1 VSNSPRKFSRLLV
14 FAIAVLVAL
23 TGRFGAAASEH
34 IGQVTFNGVA
44 VPGATVVASQGDKRL
59 ATSTN
64 QQGLYRFADL
74 ADGTW
79 TIRVEM
85 IGFSPA
91 SKDIT
96 IAADPQPVTFELSLL
111 PFEVAAKD
119 LPRLAPA
126 AAAPPATASTNG
138 NQARQ
143 AQPAGRTSSTNGG
156 ALQRA
161 EVTAA
166 ARPAQPAAA
175 APPADPPPAEASN
188 AAADG
193 LLVNGSVNNGAA
205 SPFAQPAAFGN
216 NRRTGRSLY
225 TYAVG
230 MNFGTSAWDT
240 PQYSFSQFQTPQ
252 PEYTDTHYLFT
263 FQGPLKIPGML
274 QRRPNL
280 FLGYQHT
287 EDHNATTQS
296 ALVPTLLERT
306 GDFSR
311 SVTAAGNPVTITDP
325 TTGLPYANNQIRPEQ
340 LSPQAQALL
349 KLFPAPNLDVDG
361 GKQNYQAPFLS
372 ANRQNSVQM
381 RVTQPIN
388 QRNQLLG
395 TLSYQH
401 TGLDTTSLFGFRD
414 ESTTS
419 VVDSTVTWT
428 RRFNQFFSIRP
439 RGQYTQ
445 VTNEMTPFF
454 AGTSNISGEAGI
466 AGNNQTPANWGP
478 PSLQFATITGL
489 SDANASFTRLRTM
502 TGGAEGYWYKG
513 RHNLTIG
520 GDVRMVHN
528 DVLTQQDPR
537 GRFSFNGA
545 VSGNDLAD
553 FLLGVPRT
561 TSIANGNPDKY
572 FRSMQYDAYM
582 NDDLRLSPAF
592 TVMLGVRWEYEGPIT
607 EKQGRLVNLDV
618 APDFSHVA
626 PVVATDPTGTVSGET
641 YSSSLV
647 SPDKLG
653 IEPRLALAWRPVP
666 GSSLVVRAGYGIY
679 RNTNVYQPIATL
691 LAQQPPLSRT
701 FSVENSA
708 SNPVTLAN
716 AFLAAAP
723 QNAIN
728 TYAVDPNLRVGAAQ
742 NWNASVQ
749 RDLPASLTVTT
760 SYLGTHGTDLLQQF
774 LPNSYALGTTNP
786 CPACPAG
793 FIYLVSD
800 GVSNRHAGQVQLR
813 RRLRNG
819 LTWTANYTLAKAN
832 DNATAFSGPTQSG
845 MAVAQNWL
853 DLDAEY
859 GPSSFD
865 QRHLFTGQVQYT
877 TGVGVGGGALLSGV
891 KGSIIKNWT
900 ITANMD
906 AGSGKPVTPV
916 VQTQIP
922 GTGVLG
928 AMRADRTDASTSD
941 IPEGFYINPA
951 AYTVP
956 VGHFGSAGRN
966 SERGPKQFNLNM
978 NVTRTFVLT
987 QRFNMDWRLD
997 VTNLLNRVT
1006 YSAINTSVGSQQF
1019 GLPIAANTMRKIQT
1033 SVRLRF

>member
-1 VSNSPRKFSRLLV
+1 MISVVS
-14 FAIAVLVAL
+14 VLGLCAN
-23 TGRFGAAASEH
+23 GAAADH
-34 IGQVTFNGVA
+34 YGQVTFGGLP
-44 VPGATVVASQGDKRL
+44 VPGATVTATQGDKQFVAL
-59 ATSTN
+59 TDT
-64 QQGLYRFADL
+64 QGIFTIADL
-74 ADGTW
+74 ADGEC
-79 TIRVEM
+79 TIRIEM
-85 IGFSPA
+85 LGFSA
-91 SKDIT
+91 IS
-96 IAADPQPVTFELSLL
+96 QELRVAPGAPPSAWKLELL
-111 PFEVAAKD
+111 PFAEVAA
-119 LPRLAPA
+119 LAGPA
-126 AAAPPATASTNG
+126 DNTNPAK
-138 NQARQ
+138 
-143 AQPAGRTSSTNGG
+143 AGSHEGDTGF
-156 ALQRA
+156 QRA
-161 EVTAA
+161 EATVATSASL
-166 ARPAQPAAA
+166 PAPVNVANPESAVN
-175 APPADPPPAEASN
+175 PAD
-188 AAADG
+188 AADG

-225 TYAVG
+225 SYAVG

-252 PEYTDTHYLFT
+252 PDYTDTHYLFT

-274 QRRPNL
+274 QRRPTL

-296 ALVPTLLERT
+296 ALVPTLAERT

-311 SVTAAGNPVTITDP
+311 SLTAAGNPVTITDP
-325 TTGLPYANNQIRPEQ
+325 TTGLPYTNNQIRPEQ

-349 KLFPAPNLDVDG
+349 KLYPTPNLNVDG
-361 GKQNYQAPFLS
+361 GRSNYQAPVLS
-372 ANRQNSVQM
+372 ANRQDSVQL

-395 TLSYQH
+395 TMSYQR

-414 ESTTS
+414 ESRTS
-419 VVDSTVTWT
+419 VVDTTVTWT

-439 RGQYTQ
+439 RGQFTQ

-454 AGTSNISGEAGI
+454 AGKSNISGEAGI
-466 AGNNQTPANWGP
+466 AGNNQSAANWGP
-478 PSLQFATITGL
+478 PSLQFATMTGL
-489 SDANASFTRLRTM
+489 SDANASFSRLRTT

-545 VSGNDLAD
+545 VSGNDFAD

-582 NDDLRLSPAF
+582 NDDLRLSPSF

-618 APDFSHVA
+618 SPDFGQVS
-626 PVVATDPTGTVSGET
+626 PVVASDPTGSITGNS
-641 YSSSLV
+641 YPSSLV
-647 SPDKLG
+647 VPDKLG
-653 IEPRLALAWRPVP
+653 IQPRLALAWRPVP

-716 AFLAAAP
+716 AFLQAAP
-723 QNAIN
+723 QNALN
-728 TYAVDPNLRVGAAQ
+728 TYAVDPDLRVGAAQ

-749 RDLPASLTVTT
+749 RDLPASLTVTA

-774 LPNSYALGTTNP
+774 LPNSHALGTDNP
-786 CPACPAG
+786 CPSCPAG
-793 FIYLVSD
+793 YIYLVSG
-800 GVSNRHAGQVQLR
+800 GVSDRHAGQVQLR

-819 LTWTANYTLAKAN
+819 LTWTANYTLSKSD
-832 DNATAFSGPTQSG
+832 DNATAFSGPSLSG
-845 MAVAQNWL
+845 FTVAQNWV

-859 GPSSFD
+859 APSTFD

-877 TGVGVGGGALLSGV
+877 TGVGVGGGALLTGV
-891 KGSIIKNWT
+891 RGAIIKNWT
-900 ITANMD
+900 VTANLD

-941 IPEGFYINPA
+941 IPDGFYINPT
-951 AYTVP
+951 AYTLP
-956 VGHFGSAGRN
+956 VGHFGNAGRN
-966 SERGPKQFNLNM
+966 SERGAKQFNLNM

-987 QRFNMDWRLD
+987 QRFNMDWRMD

-1006 YSAINTSVGSQQF
+1006 YSAINTSVGSPQF
-1019 GLPIAANTMRKIQT
+1019 GLPIAANTMRRIQT